1 MIDAAAMRGR
11 SRYER
16 VMDGRVDNADGDALT
31 HVVTLADDDAAVEIT
46 VASLT
51 SPTYVIQDARARA
64 VAGSVSPDV
73 VAAVPTLAG
82 AAMVAGFTRRARE
95 VTGDGEGSG
104 LVVDALIEV
113 ARLARQVAK
122 LPSERAARARGGN
135 GRECYELDMAGWA
148 ELPDSCFTY
157 SEAGRAL
164 LATRTVVTPHTPE
177 LYSPPP
183 GARGVFRRRKVARLT
198 RTGDRL
204 HLFHSM
210 HDDVHGFELTY
221 EVDVTTGR
229 IVRADS
235 TTPRLPYPG
244 ICSEPQRR
252 IGSLVGEDFDA
263 GLPKRI
269 QHLIGGAAGCAQL
282 YDLTSDLLK
291 LAIPRGVS

>member
-1 MIDAAAMRGR
+1 MIDAPAMRGR

-16 VMDGRVDNADGDALT
+16 VMEGRVDDADGDALA
-31 HVVTLADDDAAVEIT
+31 HVVTLADDDATVEVT
-46 VASLT
+46 VAALP
-51 SPTYVIQDARARA
+51 SPTYVIQEAHARA
-64 VAGSVSPDV
+64 VAGGVSPDV
-73 VAAVPTLAG
+73 VVAVPKLAG
-82 AAMVAGFTRRARE
+82 AAMVAGFTRLARD

-104 LVVDALIEV
+104 LVVDALIEI

-135 GRECYELDMAGWA
+135 ARECYELDRAGWA

-177 LYSPPP
+177 LYSPPV

-198 RTGDRL
+198 RAGERL

-210 HDDVHGFELTY
+210 HDNVHGFELTY
-221 EVDVTTGR
+221 EVDLTTSQ
-229 IVRADS
+229 IVRAES

-252 IGSLVGEDFDA
+252 IGFLVGEEFDG

-269 QHLIGGAAGCAQL
+269 QHLLGGAAGCAQL

-291 LAIPRGVS
+291 LAIPRRAS